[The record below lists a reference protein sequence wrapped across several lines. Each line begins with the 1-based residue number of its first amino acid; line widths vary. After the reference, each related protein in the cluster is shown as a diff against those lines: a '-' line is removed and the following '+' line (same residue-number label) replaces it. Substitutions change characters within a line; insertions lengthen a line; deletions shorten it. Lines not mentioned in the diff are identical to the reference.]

1 MAYVTPS
8 KRARGYEAT
17 EWVTPTGVVLSA
29 AGDLDE
35 RACQALDRQ
44 VRRLLA
50 RWPGLLLTLDLNQ
63 VGHIDPAALEALVLD
78 IVALRAGEARLAF
91 AVKGG
96 DCHALLTRLGLA
108 VEAAATSQTRWPS
121 DLWASGLLLPGGT
134 A

>member
-1 MAYVTPS
+1 MMRYDSAR
-8 KRARGYEAT
+8 RARGFELQ
-17 EWVTPTGVVLSA
+17 EWVTPAGVVLA
-29 AGDLDE
+29 VAGDVDAMAC
-35 RACQALDRQ
+35 RAIHQH

-63 VGHIDPAALEALVLD
+63 VGRLDVPAMEALVLE

-96 DCHALLTRLGLA
+96 DCHALLGRLGLTA
-108 VEAAATSQTRWPS
+108 EPAANTQVRWPS
-121 DLWASGLLLPGGT
+121 DAWGSGLLMPGGT